1 LILGFTEVGLVL
13 GFAVKSVQA
22 FFFFFFL
29 MGDISVAMNG
39 LGERLMWL
47 MQKHPFCPF
56 PQVLFFF

>member
-1 LILGFTEVGLVL
+1 VGLVL

-39 LGERLMWL
+39 LGERLMWI